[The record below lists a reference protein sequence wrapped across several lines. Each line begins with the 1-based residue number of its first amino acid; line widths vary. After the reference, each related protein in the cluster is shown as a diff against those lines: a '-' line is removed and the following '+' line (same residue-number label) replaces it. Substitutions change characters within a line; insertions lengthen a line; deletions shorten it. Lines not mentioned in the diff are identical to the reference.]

1 MYEPR
6 NDPFSIEGHC
16 SALLRIYSSQGQ
28 PIYPTD
34 KIQRVQRLLERF
46 NQNVHVFKGV
56 IVLKEGESA

>member
-1 MYEPR
+1 L
-6 NDPFSIEGHC
+6 IEGHC

-28 PIYPTD
+28 PIYPID

-56 IVLKEGESA
+56 IVLKEGE